1 MWTSKVGPDMLC
13 ELSFTQTGRVL
24 AHLVLLPA
32 KQWFVTTESNRRLC
46 WCQEKGGVEILCSH
60 NVGLCLHEVFAD
72 CGESVTCAG
81 LRHLGLL
88 PRGSCCWVCSLCLA
102 LECCCCAVLWQ
113 ITNPPCGLVS
123 FSVTG
128 NKRTLS
134 KAGFLV
140 HTASA
145 NLQWCRMCYFILQ
158 HFYAEKKKWLALL
171 CL

>member
-1 MWTSKVGPDMLC
+1 MWASKVGPGMLC

-32 KQWFVTTESNRRLC
+32 WTMDLQWFVTTESNKRLC
-46 WCQEKGGVEILCSH
+46 WCQEKGVVEILCSH
-60 NVGLCLHEVFAD
+60 NVSLCLHEVFAD

-113 ITNPPCGLVS
+113 INHKSTLWPC
-123 FSVTG
+123 
-128 NKRTLS
+128 
-134 KAGFLV
+134 
-140 HTASA
+140 
-145 NLQWCRMCYFILQ
+145 FIFCHRQQKDPLIGWVPGT
-158 HFYAEKKKWLALL
+158 HSS
-171 CL
+171 C